1 MPVTQFPDEWL
12 AQSVEGLTPER
23 LQELRATADS
33 SRTLWDCVVTAK
45 IATDAQIIEKLSH
58 RFRLKIADAS
68 RLDLTARDGV
78 PEQLARRYRVL
89 PLRLTDSFLELG
101 TANPFDLDA
110 EKALAFATAREIRL
124 FLLPPSKISEKLDE
138 MYRSDKAIDKLLEGM
153 GDQEV
158 TMLSNAP
165 PPEELNISEA
175 DASQKPVV
183 RLVDMIISEGILS
196 RASDIHVE
204 PEEGGVAVRYRI
216 DGVLR
221 QVMKIPRQ
229 AGLPLISRI
238 KIMSSLDIADRLR
251 PQDGRARVAVNGQ
264 PIDLRVST
272 LPAQLGEKVVIRI
285 LDSRAT
291 VKSLDSLGLNAGEAE
306 AIKRLLENHE
316 GILLVTGPT
325 GSGKT
330 TTLYSCINQI
340 KSEGVNIVTVED
352 PVEYRMQGIVQVQ
365 VQEKAGLTFASAL
378 RSILRQ
384 DPNVV
389 LIGEIRDRETAQ
401 IAVQASLTGHLVL
414 STLHTNDAANAV
426 TRLVD
431 IGVEAYKIAAALRGV
446 VAQRLMRK
454 LCPTCKEVWMEA
466 PADRLKKWIPKGTPL
481 YRAAGC
487 PDCAMTGYRGRFGI
501 IEVLTVS
508 AEVERRI
515 AAGETAEHI
524 AGAARRSGMKGLWDS
539 GLAHVLRGESTLDEL
554 TRVVDIPEEDDHP
567 TDAAAASRRSASGG
581 KARSGSPQG
590 AAVAFTEPAHS
601 AAPEELTA
609 HFELLEEPEPPRV
622 SGPHG
627 LPARKV
633 LLVDDEDS
641 LRKVVK
647 DLLERDGYIVS
658 EARDGVQA
666 LDQVDRVG
674 PDIIVLDLNMP
685 GLDGYGVL
693 SHLRSR
699 PATADIPVI
708 VLTAKSDEDNEVR
721 VFELGADDFLT
732 KPFRAR
738 ALSARWETVHGH
750 IEPGETPVQAALREL
765 REETGLEPARLYN
778 VSRVEAFYRHQ
789 TNEVVLIPV
798 FAGVVEARA
807 AVRHSAEHDRAEW
820 LAPPEASARFAWPRE
835 RRALDDVLSILRS
848 GDAGLL
854 EDVLRVC

>member
-1 MPVTQFPDEWL
+1 MPVIAFPDEWL
-12 AQSVEGLTPER
+12 AQSLEGLTPER
-23 LQELRATADS
+23 LHELRGKS
-33 SRTLWDCVVTAK
+33 ESGRTLWECLVAEK
-45 IATDAQIIEKLSH
+45 IATDAEIVDKPSR

-124 FLLPPSKISEKLDE
+124 FLLAPSKISEKLDE
-138 MYRSDKAIDKLLEGM
+138 MYKPEKAIDKLLEGM
-153 GDQEV
+153 GDDEV
-158 TMLSNAP
+158 VTTLKDA
-165 PPEELNISEA
+165 PEELNVSEA

-251 PQDGRARVAVNGQ
+251 PQDGRARVAVSGQ

-291 VKSLDSLGLNAGEAE
+291 VKSLDSLGLNPGEGD

-330 TTLYSCINQI
+330 TTLYSAINQI

-352 PVEYRMQGIVQVQ
+352 PVEYRMAGIVQVQ

-454 LCPTCKEVWMEA
+454 LCPTCKEVWMET
-466 PADRLKKWIPKGTPL
+466 PPERLKRWIPTGTPL

-487 PDCAMTGYRGRFGI
+487 PDCAMTGYRGRFSI
-501 IEVLTVS
+501 LEILTMS
-508 AEVERRI
+508 PELERRI
-515 AAGETAEHI
+515 AAGEAADRVAE
-524 AGAARRSGMKGLWDS
+524 AAKRSGMKSLWDS
-539 GLAHVLRGESTLDEL
+539 GLAHVTRGESTIEEL
-554 TRVVDIPEEDDHP
+554 TRVVDIPSDESGYEEAPDAKRGSGSARVSGG
-567 TDAAAASRRSASGG
+567 AAALQ
-581 KARSGSPQG
+581 SP
-590 AAVAFTEPAHS
+590 PAPE
-601 AAPEELTA
+601 AAPVST
-609 HFELLEEPEPPRV
+609 HFDLLEETPV
-622 SGPHG
+622 
-627 LPARKV
+627 PAR
-633 LLVDDEDS
+633 
-641 LRKVVK
+641 
-647 DLLERDGYIVS
+647 
-658 EARDGVQA
+658 
-666 LDQVDRVG
+666 
-674 PDIIVLDLNMP
+674 
-685 GLDGYGVL
+685 
-693 SHLRSR
+693 RS
-699 PATADIPVI
+699 
-708 VLTAKSDEDNEVR
+708 
-721 VFELGADDFLT
+721 GA
-732 KPFRAR
+732 
-738 ALSARWETVHGH
+738 HGQ
-750 IEPGETPVQAALREL
+750 P
-765 REETGLEPARLYN
+765 
-778 VSRVEAFYRHQ
+778 
-789 TNEVVLIPV
+789 
-798 FAGVVEARA
+798 
-807 AVRHSAEHDRAEW
+807 
-820 LAPPEASARFAWPRE
+820 ASA
-835 RRALDDVLSILRS
+835 
-848 GDAGLL
+848 
-854 EDVLRVC
+854 

>member
-1 MPVTQFPDEWL
+1 MPVNAFPDEWL

-23 LQELRATADS
+23 LQELRGKAES
-33 SRTLWDCVVTAK
+33 GRTLWASVVAEK
-45 IATDAQIIEKLSH
+45 IATDAEIIEKLSH
-58 RFRLKIADAS
+58 RFRLKVADTS
-68 RLDLTARDGV
+68 KIDLTARDGV
-78 PEQLARRYRVL
+78 PEQLARRYHVL

-124 FLLPPSKISEKLDE
+124 FLLAPSKISEKLDE
-138 MYRSDKAIDKLLEGM
+138 MYKPEKAIDKLLEGM
-153 GDQEV
+153 GDDEV
-158 TMLSNAP
+158 LTTLRDA

-291 VKSLDSLGLNAGEAE
+291 VKSLDTLGLNPGEAE

-330 TTLYSCINQI
+330 TTLYSAINQI

-365 VQEKAGLTFASAL
+365 VQEKAGLTFAAAL

-389 LIGEIRDRETAQ
+389 LIGEIRDKETAQ

-446 VAQRLMRK
+446 VAQRLMRR
-454 LCPTCKEVWMEA
+454 LCPSCKEVWVEA
-466 PADRLKKWIPKGTPL
+466 IPAKLHQWLPADTPV

-487 PDCAMTGYRGRFGI
+487 SECAMTGYRGRFSI
-501 IEVLTVS
+501 VEVLKNT

-515 AAGETAEHI
+515 GAGETADRI
-524 AGAARRSGMKGLWDS
+524 AVAAR
-539 GLAHVLRGESTLDEL
+539 
-554 TRVVDIPEEDDHP
+554 
-567 TDAAAASRRSASGG
+567 
-581 KARSGSPQG
+581 
-590 AAVAFTEPAHS
+590 
-601 AAPEELTA
+601 
-609 HFELLEEPEPPRV
+609 
-622 SGPHG
+622 
-627 LPARKV
+627 
-633 LLVDDEDS
+633 
-641 LRKVVK
+641 
-647 DLLERDGYIVS
+647 
-658 EARDGVQA
+658 
-666 LDQVDRVG
+666 
-674 PDIIVLDLNMP
+674 
-685 GLDGYGVL
+685 
-693 SHLRSR
+693 
-699 PATADIPVI
+699 
-708 VLTAKSDEDNEVR
+708 
-721 VFELGADDFLT
+721 
-732 KPFRAR
+732 
-738 ALSARWETVHGH
+738 
-750 IEPGETPVQAALREL
+750 
-765 REETGLEPARLYN
+765 
-778 VSRVEAFYRHQ
+778 
-789 TNEVVLIPV
+789 
-798 FAGVVEARA
+798 AG
-807 AVRHSAEHDRAEW
+807 
-820 LAPPEASARFAWPRE
+820 
-835 RRALDDVLSILRS
+835 
-848 GDAGLL
+848 
-854 EDVLRVC
+854 

>member
-1 MPVTQFPDEWL
+1 MAVTAFPDEWL
-12 AQSVEGLTPER
+12 AQSLEGLVTPE
-23 LQELRATADS
+23 LLEQLRGKADPG
-33 SRTLWDCVVTAK
+33 RTLWETLVSER
-45 IATDAQIIEKLSH
+45 IATDADIIDKLSH
-58 RFRLKIADAS
+58 RFRLKVADPSKIDHAAS
-68 RLDLTARDGV
+68 QGV
-78 PEQLARRYRVL
+78 PEQIARRYRVL

-138 MYRSDKAIDKLLEGM
+138 LYRPEKQLNKLLERMESSAGLVQLK
-153 GDQEV
+153 DTQ
-158 TMLSNAP
+158 
-165 PPEELNISEA
+165 PEELNISEA

-285 LDSRAT
+285 LDSRGT
-291 VKSLDSLGLNAGEAE
+291 VKSLDTLGLNPGEAE

-365 VQEKAGLTFASAL
+365 VQEKAGLTFAAAL

-389 LIGEIRDRETAQ
+389 LVGEIRDKETAQ

-431 IGVEAYKIAAALRGV
+431 IGVEAYKIAASLRGV

-454 LCPTCKEVWMEA
+454 LCTTCKEVWMEA
-466 PADRLKKWIPKGTPL
+466 PPERLRRWIPKGTPL
-481 YRAAGC
+481 YRAAAC
-487 PDCAMTGYRGRFGI
+487 PDCAMTGYRGRFSI
-501 IEVLTVS
+501 LEILTMGP
-508 AEVERRI
+508 ELERRI
-515 AAGETAEHI
+515 AAGEAADRIAE
-524 AGAARRSGMKGLWDS
+524 AAKRGGMKSLWDS
-539 GLAHVLRGESTLDEL
+539 GLAHVTRGESTIEEL
-554 TRVVDIPEEDDHP
+554 TRVVDIPAED
-567 TDAAAASRRSASGG
+567 
-581 KARSGSPQG
+581 
-590 AAVAFTEPAHS
+590 EPAHHTEPPHP
-601 AAPEELTA
+601 AAPSRASGAVTDRRRSPAAGTVAIPEPVASVAT
-609 HFELLEEPEPPRV
+609 HFDLLEETVTPTRR
-622 SGPHG
+622 SGVHG
-627 LPARKV
+627 QPASKV

-641 LRKVVK
+641 LRKVMR
-647 DLLERDGYIVS
+647 DLLERDGYVVA

-674 PDIIVLDLNMP
+674 PDIIVLDLNLP

-699 PATADIPVI
+699 PATANIPVI
-708 VLTAKSDEDNEVR
+708 VLTAKGDEDNEVR

-738 ALSARWETVHGH
+738 ALSAR
-750 IEPGETPVQAALREL
+750 
-765 REETGLEPARLYN
+765 LEA
-778 VSRVEAFYRHQ
+778 
-789 TNEVVLIPV
+789 VL
-798 FAGVVEARA
+798 G
-807 AVRHSAEHDRAEW
+807 
-820 LAPPEASARFAWPRE
+820 
-835 RRALDDVLSILRS
+835 RRR
-848 GDAGLL
+848 
-854 EDVLRVC
+854 

>member
-1 MPVTQFPDEWL
+1 MADTNFPDEWL
-12 AQSVEGLTPER
+12 ARSLEGVLSPE
-23 LQELRATADS
+23 LLVELRTKAQPGQ
-33 SRTLWDCVVTAK
+33 TLWETLVAQKIVSDDQILTA
-45 IATDAQIIEKLSH
+45 LST
-58 RFRLKIADAS
+58 RFRLKLADVK
-68 RLDLTARDGV
+68 DVDPGVKEKV
-78 PEQLARRYRVL
+78 PEQLARRYHVL
-89 PLRLTDSFLELG
+89 PLRVTDSFLEVA

-110 EKALAFATAREIRL
+110 EKTLAFATAREIRMQ
-124 FLLPPSKISEKLDE
+124 LLAPSKINEKLDE
-138 MYRSDKAIDKLLEGM
+138 LYRPEKALDKMFQQMEGSPEM
-153 GDQEV
+153 VQLVEAG
-158 TMLSNAP
+158 
-165 PPEELNISEA
+165 PEEIAVSEEQ
-175 DASQKPVV
+175 ASQRPIV
-183 RLVDMIISEGILS
+183 RLVDLIISEAILARS
-196 RASDIHVE
+196 SDIHIE

-221 QVMKIPRQ
+221 QQMKIPRQ

-272 LPAQLGEKVVIRI
+272 LPAALGEKVVIRI

-291 VKSLDSLGLNAGEAE
+291 VKTLDSLGLSPDEVEG
-306 AIKRLLENHE
+306 IGRLLENHE

-389 LIGEIRDRETAQ
+389 LVGEIRDRETAQ

-466 PADRLKKWIPKGTPL
+466 PPDRLKPWIPKGTPL

-487 PDCAMTGYRGRFGI
+487 PDCAMTGYRGRFSI
-501 IEVLTVS
+501 MEVLTVTP
-508 AEVERRI
+508 EVESRI
-515 AAGETAEHI
+515 AAGEPAERI
-524 AGAARRSGMKGLWDS
+524 AKAARHGGMKSLWDS
-539 GLAHVLRGESTLDEL
+539 GLAHVLRGESTVDEL
-554 TRVVDIPEEDDHP
+554 MRVVDVPQEDVAEP
-567 TDAAAASRRSASGG
+567 VPAPGGRRPSSGMPASRG
-581 KARSGSPQG
+581 
-590 AAVAFTEPAHS
+590 TPAPPAGTF
-601 AAPEELTA
+601 AAPPATSPVEPLAA
-609 HFELLEEPEPPRV
+609 HFDLLEEPPRPRV

-627 LPARKV
+627 ELAVKV

-641 LRKVVK
+641 LRKVMR
-647 DLLERDGYIVS
+647 DLLERDGYSVS

-666 LDQVDRVG
+666 LDQIDRVG
-674 PDIIVLDLNMP
+674 PDIIVLDLNLP

-699 PATADIPVI
+699 PATASIPVI
-708 VLTAKSDEDNEVR
+708 VLTAKGDEDNEVR

-738 ALSARWETVHGH
+738 ALSAR
-750 IEPGETPVQAALREL
+750 
-765 REETGLEPARLYN
+765 LEA
-778 VSRVEAFYRHQ
+778 
-789 TNEVVLIPV
+789 VL
-798 FAGVVEARA
+798 G
-807 AVRHSAEHDRAEW
+807 
-820 LAPPEASARFAWPRE
+820 
-835 RRALDDVLSILRS
+835 RRR
-848 GDAGLL
+848 
-854 EDVLRVC
+854 

>member
-1 MPVTQFPDEWL
+1 MADTNFPDEWL
-12 AQSVEGLTPER
+12 AHSLEGVLTPE
-23 LQELRATADS
+23 LLAELRGKAEPQA
-33 SRTLWDCVVTAK
+33 TLWQTLVAQKVSTDEQILTA
-45 IATDAQIIEKLSH
+45 LSS
-58 RFRLKIADAS
+58 RFRLKLADLHNMDPAAKE
-68 RLDLTARDGV
+68 RV
-78 PEQLARRYRVL
+78 PEQVARRYHIL
-89 PLRLTDSFLELG
+89 PFRATDSYLEVA

-110 EKALAFATAREIRL
+110 EKALAFATAREIRM
-124 FLLPPSKISEKLDE
+124 LLLAPSKIAEKLDE
-138 MYRSDKAIDKLLEGM
+138 IYRPDKAVDKLLEGM
-153 GDQEV
+153 ENSTALEHLEDVRPDEI
-158 TMLSNAP
+158 AA
-165 PPEELNISEA
+165 SEA
-175 DASQKPVV
+175 EASQRPVV
-183 RLVDMIISEGILS
+183 RLVDLIISEGILQRS
-196 RASDIHVE
+196 SDIHIE

-238 KIMSSLDIADRLR
+238 KIMSELDIADRLR

-272 LPAQLGEKVVIRI
+272 LPASLGEKVVIRI

-291 VKSLDSLGLNAGEAE
+291 VKSLESLGLNANETDG
-306 AIKRLLENHE
+306 IKRLLENHE
-316 GILLVTGPT
+316 GIILVTGPT

-389 LIGEIRDRETAQ
+389 LVGEIRDRETAQ

-446 VAQRLMRK
+446 MAQRLMRK
-454 LCPTCKEVWMEA
+454 LCPTCKEVWIEA
-466 PADRLKKWIPKGTPL
+466 PPDRLKTWIPKGTPL

-487 PDCAMTGYRGRFGI
+487 PDCAMTGYRGRFSI
-501 IEVLTVS
+501 VEVLTVTP
-508 AEVERRI
+508 EMERRI
-515 AAGETAEHI
+515 ASGETADHL
-524 AGAARRSGMKGLWDS
+524 ASAARRAGMKGLWES
-539 GLAHVLRGESTLDEL
+539 GLEHVLRGESTLDEL
-554 TRVVDIPEEDDHP
+554 TRVVDIPQEDDRSSGP
-567 TDAAAASRRSASGG
+567 TAAPRRSSSGL
-581 KARSGSPQG
+581 PQPHVTHAG
-590 AAVAFTEPAHS
+590 PAGMAEPVPAHD
-601 AAPEELTA
+601 TA
-609 HFELLEEPEPPRV
+609 HFELLEEPAPPRV

-641 LRKVVK
+641 LRKVLK
-647 DLLERDGYIVS
+647 DLLEREGYVVS

-699 PATADIPVI
+699 PATADIPVL

-738 ALSARWETVHGH
+738 ALSAR
-750 IEPGETPVQAALREL
+750 
-765 REETGLEPARLYN
+765 LEA
-778 VSRVEAFYRHQ
+778 
-789 TNEVVLIPV
+789 VL
-798 FAGVVEARA
+798 G
-807 AVRHSAEHDRAEW
+807 
-820 LAPPEASARFAWPRE
+820 
-835 RRALDDVLSILRS
+835 RRR
-848 GDAGLL
+848 
-854 EDVLRVC
+854 

>member
-1 MPVTQFPDEWL
+1 MADTTFPDEWL
-12 AQSVEGLTPER
+12 AHSLEGVVTPE
-23 LQELRATADS
+23 LVAELREKAAPQA
-33 SRTLWDCVVTAK
+33 TLWETLVAQKVVNDEQILTA
-45 IATDAQIIEKLSH
+45 LST
-58 RFRLKIADAS
+58 RFRLKIAE
-68 RLDLTARDGV
+68 LDKADPTAKERV
-78 PEQLARRYRVL
+78 PEQVARRYHIL
-89 PLRLTDSFLELG
+89 PFRATDSYLEIA

-110 EKALAFATAREIRL
+110 EKALAFATAREIRM
-124 FLLPPSKISEKLDE
+124 LLLAPSKIAERLDD
-138 MYRSDKAIDKLLEGM
+138 MYRPEKAVDKLLEGM
-153 GDQEV
+153 ENSAALEHLQDV
-158 TMLSNAP
+158 AP
-165 PPEELNISEA
+165 DEITLAASEA
-175 DASQKPVV
+175 EASQRPVV
-183 RLVDMIISEGILS
+183 RLVDLIISEGILARS
-196 RASDIHVE
+196 SDIHIE

-272 LPAQLGEKVVIRI
+272 LPATLGEKVVIRI

-291 VKSLDSLGLNAGEAE
+291 VKSLDSLGLNTNETEG
-306 AIKRLLENHE
+306 IRRLLENHE
-316 GILLVTGPT
+316 GIILVTGPT

-414 STLHTNDAANAV
+414 STLHTNDASNAV

-446 VAQRLMRK
+446 LAQRLMRK
-454 LCPTCKEVWMEA
+454 ICPTCKEVWMET
-466 PADRLKKWIPKGTPL
+466 PADRLGKWVPKGTPL

-487 PDCAMTGYRGRFGI
+487 PDCAMTGYRGRFSI
-501 IEVLTVS
+501 VEVLTVT

-515 AAGETAEHI
+515 ASGETAEHI
-524 AGAARRSGMKGLWDS
+524 AGAARRGGMKGLWES
-539 GLAHVLRGESTLDEL
+539 GLEHVLRGESTLDEL
-554 TRVVDIPEEDDHP
+554 TRVVDIPQDDERP
-567 TDAAAASRRSASGG
+567 PAAAAAPRRPGG
-581 KARSGSPQG
+581 GVPQPQLAPHAG
-590 AAVAFTEPAHS
+590 AAL
-601 AAPEELTA
+601 APEPTA
-609 HFELLEEPEPPRV
+609 DALVEHFELLEEPAPPPR

-627 LPARKV
+627 LPAVKV

-641 LRKVVK
+641 LRKVMR
-647 DLLERDGYIVS
+647 DLLERDGYDVA

-666 LDQVDRVG
+666 LDQIDRVG
-674 PDIIVLDLNMP
+674 PDIIVLDLNLP

-699 PATADIPVI
+699 PATAAIPVI
-708 VLTAKSDEDNEVR
+708 VLTAKGDEDNEVR

-738 ALSARWETVHGH
+738 ALSAR
-750 IEPGETPVQAALREL
+750 
-765 REETGLEPARLYN
+765 LEA
-778 VSRVEAFYRHQ
+778 
-789 TNEVVLIPV
+789 VL
-798 FAGVVEARA
+798 G
-807 AVRHSAEHDRAEW
+807 
-820 LAPPEASARFAWPRE
+820 
-835 RRALDDVLSILRS
+835 RRR
-848 GDAGLL
+848 
-854 EDVLRVC
+854 

>member
-23 LQELRATADS
+23 LQELRGKAES
-33 SRTLWDCVVTAK
+33 GRTLWASVVAEK

-58 RFRLKIADAS
+58 RFRLKVADTS
-68 RLDLTARDGV
+68 KLDLTARDGV
-78 PEQLARRYRVL
+78 PEQLARRYHVL

-101 TANPFDLDA
+101 TSNPFDLDA

-138 MYRSDKAIDKLLEGM
+138 MYRADKAIDKLLEGM

-158 TMLSNAP
+158 TTLADAP
-165 PPEELNISEA
+165 HPEELNISEA

-291 VKSLDSLGLNAGEAE
+291 VKSLDSLGLNPGEGD

-330 TTLYSCINQI
+330 TTLYSAINQI

-365 VQEKAGLTFASAL
+365 VQEKAGLTFAAAL

-389 LIGEIRDRETAQ
+389 LVGEIRDKETAQ

-431 IGVEAYKIAAALRGV
+431 IGVESYKIAASLRGV

-466 PADRLKKWIPKGTPL
+466 PPERLRRWIPKGTPL
-481 YRAAGC
+481 YHAAGC
-487 PDCAMTGYRGRFGI
+487 PDCAMTGYRGRFSI
-501 IEVLTVS
+501 LEILTMTP
-508 AEVERRI
+508 ELERLI
-515 AAGETAEHI
+515 AAGEVADRIAE
-524 AGAARRSGMKGLWDS
+524 AAQRGGMKSLWDS
-539 GLAHVLRGESTLDEL
+539 GLAHVTRGESTLEEL
-554 TRVVDIPEEDDHP
+554 TRVVDIPAEAEAP
-567 TDAAAASRRSASGG
+567 SRGMAPGPVTV
-581 KARSGSPQG
+581 PQ
-590 AAVAFTEPAHS
+590 VP
-601 AAPEELTA
+601 AAPVSTI
-609 HFELLEEPEPPRV
+609 FDLLEEPAP
-622 SGPHG
+622 
-627 LPARKV
+627 PARRSGAHGQPASKV

-641 LRKVVK
+641 LRKVMR
-647 DLLERDGYIVS
+647 DLLERDGYVVT

-674 PDIIVLDLNMP
+674 PDIIVLDLNLP

-699 PATADIPVI
+699 PATANIPVI
-708 VLTAKSDEDNEVR
+708 VLTAKGDEDNEVR

-738 ALSARWETVHGH
+738 ALSAR
-750 IEPGETPVQAALREL
+750 
-765 REETGLEPARLYN
+765 LEA
-778 VSRVEAFYRHQ
+778 
-789 TNEVVLIPV
+789 VL
-798 FAGVVEARA
+798 G
-807 AVRHSAEHDRAEW
+807 
-820 LAPPEASARFAWPRE
+820 
-835 RRALDDVLSILRS
+835 RRR
-848 GDAGLL
+848 
-854 EDVLRVC
+854 

>member
-1 MPVTQFPDEWL
+1 MAVTAFPDEWL
-12 AQSVEGLTPER
+12 AQSLEGLITPEL
-23 LQELRATADS
+23 LQSMREKS
-33 SRTLWDCVVTAK
+33 ESGRTLWECIVADK
-45 IATDAQIIEKLSH
+45 IATDAEIIDKLSH
-58 RFRLKIADAS
+58 RFRLKIADVS
-68 RLDLTARDGV
+68 KLDLTAREGV

-89 PLRLTDSFLELG
+89 PLRLTDSFLELA

-124 FLLPPSKISEKLDE
+124 FLLAPSKISEKLDE
-138 MYRSDKAIDKLLEGM
+138 MYKPDKAINKLLEGM
-153 GDQEV
+153 GEHEV
-158 TMLSNAP
+158 TTLPEAAA
-165 PPEELNISEA
+165 PEELNISEA

-221 QVMKIPRQ
+221 QVMQIPRQ

-285 LDSRAT
+285 LDSRTT
-291 VKSLDSLGLNAGEAE
+291 VKSLDTLGLNPGEAE

-330 TTLYSCINQI
+330 TTLYSAINQI
-340 KSEGVNIVTVED
+340 KGEGVNIVTVED

-365 VQEKAGLTFASAL
+365 VQEKAGLTFAAAL

-389 LIGEIRDRETAQ
+389 LVGEIRDRETAQ

-446 VAQRLMRK
+446 VAQRLMRR
-454 LCPTCKEVWMEA
+454 LCTTCKEVWMET
-466 PADRLKKWIPKGTPL
+466 PPDRLKRWIPKGTPL

-487 PDCAMTGYRGRFGI
+487 PDCAMTGYRSRFSI
-501 IEVLTVS
+501 VEVLPVTP
-508 AEVERRI
+508 EVERRV

-524 AGAARRSGMKGLWDS
+524 AAAARRAGMKGLWDS
-539 GLAHVLRGESTLDEL
+539 GLAHVLRGESTVDEL
-554 TRVVDIPEEDDHP
+554 MRVVDVPQEDDTVAP
-567 TDAAAASRRSASGG
+567 SPVESGRRPSGKIPQPRYSPVPGTIAAQ
-581 KARSGSPQG
+581 PPPG
-590 AAVAFTEPAHS
+590 APAP
-601 AAPEELTA
+601 APLTA
-609 HFELLEEPEPPRV
+609 HFELLEEPPAPRR

-627 LPARKV
+627 EIAVKV

-641 LRKVVK
+641 LRKVMR
-647 DLLERDGYIVS
+647 DLLERDGYAVT

-674 PDIIVLDLNMP
+674 PDIIVLDLNLP

-699 PATADIPVI
+699 PATANIPVI
-708 VLTAKSDEDNEVR
+708 VLTAKGDEDNEVR

-738 ALSARWETVHGH
+738 ALSAR
-750 IEPGETPVQAALREL
+750 
-765 REETGLEPARLYN
+765 LEA
-778 VSRVEAFYRHQ
+778 
-789 TNEVVLIPV
+789 VL
-798 FAGVVEARA
+798 G
-807 AVRHSAEHDRAEW
+807 
-820 LAPPEASARFAWPRE
+820 
-835 RRALDDVLSILRS
+835 RRR
-848 GDAGLL
+848 
-854 EDVLRVC
+854 

>member
-1 MPVTQFPDEWL
+1 MAITAFPDEWL
-12 AQSVEGLTPER
+12 AQSLEGLISPEL
-23 LQELRATADS
+23 LQELRGKSDAG
-33 SRTLWDCVVTAK
+33 RTLWEALVAEK
-45 IATDAQIIEKLSH
+45 IATDAVIIDKLSH
-58 RFRLKIADAS
+58 RFRLKIADATK
-68 RLDLTARDGV
+68 LDLTVRAGV

-89 PLRLTDSFLELG
+89 PLRLTDSYLELG

-124 FLLPPSKISEKLDE
+124 FLLAPSKITEKLDE
-138 MYRSDKAIDKLLEGM
+138 MYKPEKAIDKLLEGM
-153 GDQEV
+153 GDAEV
-158 TMLSNAP
+158 LTTLRDTPA
-165 PPEELNISEA
+165 PEELNVSEA

-238 KIMSSLDIADRLR
+238 KIMSALDIADRLR

-291 VKSLDSLGLNAGEAE
+291 VKSLDSLGLNPGEAD

-330 TTLYSCINQI
+330 TTLYSAINQI

-365 VQEKAGLTFASAL
+365 VQEKAGLTFAAAL

-389 LIGEIRDRETAQ
+389 LVGEIRDKETAQ

-431 IGVEAYKIAAALRGV
+431 IGVEPYKIAASLRGV

-466 PADRLKKWIPKGTPL
+466 PPDRLRRWIPAGTPL
-481 YRAAGC
+481 YRAGGC
-487 PDCAMTGYRGRFGI
+487 PDCAMTGYRGRFSI
-501 IEVLTVS
+501 LEILTMNP
-508 AEVERRI
+508 ELERRI
-515 AAGETAEHI
+515 AAGEAADRVAE
-524 AGAARRSGMKGLWDS
+524 AAKRGGMKSLWDS
-539 GLAHVLRGESTLDEL
+539 GLAHVTRGESTIEEL
-554 TRVVDIPEEDDHP
+554 TRVVDIPNEDEPFEEPAP
-567 TDAAAASRRSASGG
+567 TKRGSG
-581 KARSGSPQG
+581 KALQFT
-590 AAVAFTEPAHS
+590 AAQE
-601 AAPEELTA
+601 AAPVST
-609 HFELLEEPEPPRV
+609 HFDLLEETAAPTRR
-622 SGPHG
+622 SGAHG
-627 LPARKV
+627 QPASKV

-641 LRKVVK
+641 LRKVMR
-647 DLLERDGYIVS
+647 DLLERDGYAVT

-666 LDQVDRVG
+666 LDQVDRIG
-674 PDIIVLDLNMP
+674 PDIIVLDLNLP

-699 PATADIPVI
+699 PATANIPVI
-708 VLTAKSDEDNEVR
+708 VLTAKGDEDNEVR

-738 ALSARWETVHGH
+738 ALSAR
-750 IEPGETPVQAALREL
+750 
-765 REETGLEPARLYN
+765 LEA
-778 VSRVEAFYRHQ
+778 
-789 TNEVVLIPV
+789 VL
-798 FAGVVEARA
+798 G
-807 AVRHSAEHDRAEW
+807 
-820 LAPPEASARFAWPRE
+820 
-835 RRALDDVLSILRS
+835 RRR
-848 GDAGLL
+848 
-854 EDVLRVC
+854 

>member
-1 MPVTQFPDEWL
+1 MADTHFPDEWL
-12 AQSVEGLTPER
+12 AHSLEGVVTPE
-23 LQELRATADS
+23 LLVELREKAPPPA
-33 SRTLWDCVVTAK
+33 RLWETLVAQK
-45 IATDAQIIEKLSH
+45 IASDEQILTALST
-58 RFRLKIADAS
+58 RFRLKLA
-68 RLDLTARDGV
+68 DLTQLDPAAKERV
-78 PEQLARRYRVL
+78 PEQVARRYHIL
-89 PLRLTDSFLELG
+89 PLRATDSYLEVA

-110 EKALAFATAREIRL
+110 EKALAFATAREIRM
-124 FLLPPSKISEKLDE
+124 FLLAPSKIAERLDDLYRPEK
-138 MYRSDKAIDKLLEGM
+138 AVDKLLEGM
-153 GDQEV
+153 ESSAELVQLKDA
-158 TMLSNAP
+158 AP
-165 PPEELNISEA
+165 DEISASEA
-175 DASQKPVV
+175 EASQRPVV
-183 RLVDMIISEGILS
+183 RLVDLIISEGILARS
-196 RASDIHVE
+196 SDIHIE

-272 LPAQLGEKVVIRI
+272 LPAALGEKVVIRI

-291 VKSLDSLGLNAGEAE
+291 VKSLDSLGLNPNETEG
-306 AIKRLLENHE
+306 IKRLLENHE

-389 LIGEIRDRETAQ
+389 LVGEIRDRETAQ
-401 IAVQASLTGHLVL
+401 VAVQASLTGHLVL

-454 LCPTCKEVWMEA
+454 LCPTCKEVWMET
-466 PADRLKKWIPKGTPL
+466 PADRLKRWVPKGTPL

-554 TRVVDIPEEDDHP
+554 TRVVDIPQEDDQP
-567 TDAAAASRRSASGG
+567 PEAAAGSRRSTSGG
-581 KARSGSPQG
+581 KPHPASSHG
-590 AAVAFTEPAHS
+590 AAVGFAEPAHT

-738 ALSARWETVHGH
+738 ALSAR
-750 IEPGETPVQAALREL
+750 
-765 REETGLEPARLYN
+765 LEA
-778 VSRVEAFYRHQ
+778 
-789 TNEVVLIPV
+789 VL
-798 FAGVVEARA
+798 G
-807 AVRHSAEHDRAEW
+807 
-820 LAPPEASARFAWPRE
+820 
-835 RRALDDVLSILRS
+835 RRR
-848 GDAGLL
+848 
-854 EDVLRVC
+854 

>member
-1 MPVTQFPDEWL
+1 MPVTAFPDEWL
-12 AQSVEGLTPER
+12 VQSLEGLLTPER
-23 LQELRATADS
+23 LIELRGKAEAG
-33 SRTLWDCVVTAK
+33 RTLWETLVAEKVTSD
-45 IATDAQIIEKLSH
+45 DAILEKLST
-58 RFRLKIADAS
+58 RFRLKIADVGQIDPKV
-68 RLDLTARDGV
+68 REGV

-89 PLRLTDSFLELG
+89 PIRLTDSFLEVA

-124 FLLPPSKISEKLDE
+124 LVLPPSKIGEKLDE
-138 MYRSDKAIDKLLEGM
+138 MYRPEKALDKLLSGMEGSS
-153 GDQEV
+153 GLE
-158 TMLSNAP
+158 TLSDVPA
-165 PPEELNISEA
+165 EELIVSEA
-175 DASQKPVV
+175 DASQKPIV

-221 QVMKIPRQ
+221 QVMKIPRR

-251 PQDGRARVAVNGQ
+251 PQDGRARVAVNSQ
-264 PIDLRVST
+264 AIDLRVST

-291 VKSLDSLGLNAGEAE
+291 VKSLDSLGLNPGEAD

-316 GILLVTGPT
+316 GVILVTGPT

-330 TTLYSCINQI
+330 TTLYSAINQI

-365 VQEKAGLTFASAL
+365 VQEKAGLTFAAAL

-389 LIGEIRDRETAQ
+389 LVGEIRDRETAM

-466 PADRLKKWIPKGTPL
+466 PPERLRRWIPKGTPL
-481 YRAAGC
+481 YRSAGC
-487 PDCAMTGYRGRFGI
+487 PDCAMTGYRGRFSI
-501 IEVLTVS
+501 LEILTMT
-508 AEVERRI
+508 AELERRI
-515 AAGETAEHI
+515 AAGEPADRIAE
-524 AGAARRSGMKGLWDS
+524 AARRGGMKSLWDS
-539 GLAHVLRGESTLDEL
+539 GLAHVLRGESTIDEL
-554 TRVVDIPEEDDHP
+554 MRVVDVPPEEEAPDP
-567 TDAAAASRRSASGG
+567 APVVQAGR
-581 KARSGSPQG
+581 RSGS
-590 AAVAFTEPAHS
+590 A
-601 AAPEELTA
+601 AAPRFSPAPGTVTAPPEPVSA
-609 HFELLEEPEPPRV
+609 HFDLLEEAAPPRA
-622 SGPHG
+622 SGVHG
-627 LPARKV
+627 QGACKV

-641 LRKVVK
+641 LRKVMK
-647 DLLERDGYIVS
+647 DLLERDGYVVT

-674 PDIIVLDLNMP
+674 PDIIVLDLNLP

-699 PATADIPVI
+699 PATANIPVI
-708 VLTAKSDEDNEVR
+708 VLTAKGDEDNEVR

-738 ALSARWETVHGH
+738 ALSAR
-750 IEPGETPVQAALREL
+750 
-765 REETGLEPARLYN
+765 LEA
-778 VSRVEAFYRHQ
+778 
-789 TNEVVLIPV
+789 VL
-798 FAGVVEARA
+798 G
-807 AVRHSAEHDRAEW
+807 
-820 LAPPEASARFAWPRE
+820 
-835 RRALDDVLSILRS
+835 RRR
-848 GDAGLL
+848 
-854 EDVLRVC
+854 

>member
-1 MPVTQFPDEWL
+1 MADTNFPDEWL
-12 AQSVEGLTPER
+12 AHSLEGVVSPE
-23 LQELRATADS
+23 LLAELRAKAQPGQ
-33 SRTLWDCVVTAK
+33 TLWETLVAQK
-45 IATDAQIIEKLSH
+45 IATDTQILTALSA
-58 RFRLKIADAS
+58 RFRLKLAEVLEIDPS
-68 RLDLTARDGV
+68 VKEKV
-78 PEQLARRYRVL
+78 PEQLARRFHIL
-89 PLRLTDSFLELG
+89 PLRVTDSFLEIA

-110 EKALAFATAREIRL
+110 EKALAFATAREIRMQ
-124 FLLPPSKISEKLDE
+124 LLAPSKINEKLDE
-138 MYRSDKAIDKLLEGM
+138 MYRPEKTLDKLVQGMEGSPDLVQLVE
-153 GDQEV
+153 DQG
-158 TMLSNAP
+158 
-165 PPEELNISEA
+165 PEEIAVSEEQ
-175 DASQKPVV
+175 ASQRPVV
-183 RLVDMIISEGILS
+183 RLVDLIISEGILARS
-196 RASDIHVE
+196 SDIHIE

-238 KIMSSLDIADRLR
+238 KIMSALDIADRLR

-272 LPAQLGEKVVIRI
+272 LPAALGEKVVIRI

-291 VKSLDSLGLNAGEAE
+291 VKSLDSLGLNANEIE
-306 AIKRLLENHE
+306 AIKALLENHE

-330 TTLYSCINQI
+330 TTLYSCINLI

-414 STLHTNDAANAV
+414 STLHTNDAPNAV

-466 PADRLKKWIPKGTPL
+466 PPDRLKPWFPKGTPL

-487 PDCAMTGYRGRFGI
+487 PDCAMTGYRGRFSI
-501 IEVLTVS
+501 IEVLTVTP
-508 AEVERRI
+508 EVERRI

-524 AGAARRSGMKGLWDS
+524 ATAARRAGMKSLWDS
-539 GLAHVLRGESTLDEL
+539 GVAHVIKGESTVDEL
-554 TRVVDIPEEDDHP
+554 MRVVDVPEEDDRTGEAAPAPAGAGRRVAGGLAASPRHAP
-567 TDAAAASRRSASGG
+567 APGALGPPMPAAAPG
-581 KARSGSPQG
+581 
-590 AAVAFTEPAHS
+590 EPLA
-601 AAPEELTA
+601 A
-609 HFELLEEPEPPRV
+609 HFDLLEEPARPRV
-622 SGPHG
+622 SGAHG
-627 LPARKV
+627 EPLVKV

-641 LRKVVK
+641 LRKVMR
-647 DLLERDGYIVS
+647 DLLERDGYDVA

-666 LDQVDRVG
+666 LDQIDRVG
-674 PDIIVLDLNMP
+674 PDIIVLDLNLP

-699 PATADIPVI
+699 PATASIPVI
-708 VLTAKSDEDNEVR
+708 VLTAKGDEDNEVR

-738 ALSARWETVHGH
+738 ALSAR
-750 IEPGETPVQAALREL
+750 
-765 REETGLEPARLYN
+765 LEA
-778 VSRVEAFYRHQ
+778 
-789 TNEVVLIPV
+789 VL
-798 FAGVVEARA
+798 G
-807 AVRHSAEHDRAEW
+807 
-820 LAPPEASARFAWPRE
+820 
-835 RRALDDVLSILRS
+835 RRR
-848 GDAGLL
+848 
-854 EDVLRVC
+854 